1 MDRLETPIDA
11 NETPPARE
19 TPRARFLR
27 YADACRALE
36 LERLI
41 VAADIVK
48 GIGELVHSLQRERGV
63 SSIFLG
69 SNGARFGERRDAQAR
84 ASGELERR
92 LRERLER
99 IDEKLDRTSLGAR
112 FYVRVAFALIA
123 LDTLADT
130 RGQIAALAPA
140 PQDAV
145 KAFTDIIGALLAVGF
160 EAANIAA
167 DPAVARV
174 LIALVS
180 FAQGKEYAGQERAT
194 AGAGI
199 SRGRFDPAELRRLQQ
214 VQAAQERAFEIFANF
229 AGEEQAA
236 AYRESMDRGGEAE
249 ELARMREAIAEEHS
263 GQHGEGE
270 PARIK
275 ADEWYDL
282 TTRRIDK
289 MKTIEDRLA
298 SDLERLCAGKLA
310 QARVHDKRGG
320 EAAARSAFQPAA
332 PIAMLVA
339 EIDSPAEGLG
349 VEGGIGCYALDAAL
363 PRPMRSILDV
373 IEAQSRHI
381 DDMRTQLESA
391 RLALTERKSIERAKG
406 LLMRSR
412 RLSENEAYSLMRQTA
427 MKQNKRMYEVA
438 EAILS
443 MADLLR

>member
-1 MDRLETPIDA
+1 MDRLETPIDTS
-11 NETPPARE
+11 ETPP
-19 TPRARFLR
+19 ARFLR
-27 YADACRALE
+27 YAEACRTLE

-41 VAADIVK
+41 VAADLVK
-48 GIGELVHSLQRERGV
+48 GIGALIHSLQRERGV

-69 SNGARFGERRDAQAR
+69 SNGGRFGDRRDAQAR
-84 ASGELERR
+84 ESRELERR
-92 LRERLER
+92 VRARLER

-112 FYVRVAFALIA
+112 FYVRVAFALAA
-123 LDTLADT
+123 LDTLAAA
-130 RGQIAALAPA
+130 REQIAALAPA

-145 KAFTDIIGALLAVGF
+145 KVFTDIIGALLAVGF

-167 DPAVARV
+167 DPAVSQV

-199 SRGRFDPAELRRLQQ
+199 SRGRFDPAERHRLQQ
-214 VQAAQERAFEIFANF
+214 VQAAQERAFEIFAKF
-229 AGEEQAA
+229 AGEEHAA

-263 GQHGEGE
+263 EQHGEGG
-270 PARIK
+270 PPRIK

-289 MKTIEDRLA
+289 MKAMEDRLTA
-298 SDLERLCAGKLA
+298 DLERLCAGKLA
-310 QARVHDKRGG
+310 QARARDKRGG
-320 EAAARSAFQPAA
+320 EAAVLNAYRPGA
-332 PIAMLVA
+332 PVAMLIA
-339 EIDSPAEGLG
+339 EIDSPAVAEGLG

-363 PRPMRSILDV
+363 PKPMRSILGV

-381 DDMRTQLESA
+381 DDIRMQLESA

-406 LLMRSR
+406 LLMKSR

-427 MKQNKRMYEVA
+427 MKQNKRMHEVA

>member
-11 NETPPARE
+11 SETPPV
-19 TPRARFLR
+19 RFLR
-27 YADACRALE
+27 YAEACRTLE

-41 VAADIVK
+41 VAADLVK
-48 GIGELVHSLQRERGV
+48 GIGALIHSLQRERGV

-69 SNGARFGERRDAQAR
+69 SNGGRFGDRRDAQAR
-84 ASGELERR
+84 ESRELERR
-92 LRERLER
+92 VRARLER
-99 IDEKLDRTSLGAR
+99 IGEKLDRTSLGAR
-112 FYVRVAFALIA
+112 FYVRVAFALAA
-123 LDTLADT
+123 LDTLAAA
-130 RGQIAALAPA
+130 REQIAALAPA

-145 KAFTDIIGALLAVGF
+145 KVFTDIIGALLAVGF

-167 DPAVARV
+167 DPAVSRV

-199 SRGRFDPAELRRLQQ
+199 SRGRFDPAERHRLQQ

-229 AGEEQAA
+229 AGGEHAA
-236 AYRESMDRGGEAE
+236 AYRESMNRGADAE

-270 PARIK
+270 PPRIN

-289 MKTIEDRLA
+289 MKAIEDRLA
-298 SDLERLCAGKLA
+298 ADLERLCAGKLA
-310 QARVHDKRGG
+310 QARARDKRGG
-320 EAAARSAFQPAA
+320 EAAALSAFQPAA
-332 PIAMLVA
+332 PVAMLIA
-339 EIDSPAEGLG
+339 EIDSPADAEGLG

-363 PRPMRSILDV
+363 PKPMRSILGV

-406 LLMRSR
+406 LLMKSR

-427 MKQNKRMYEVA
+427 MKQNKRMHEVA